1 MNTTNNLIGLQ
12 VIDAITRHYDI
23 SIPDLLSPS
32 RRQPISRAQGM
43 ACYLLREHAQL
54 TYQAIAHLLGVD
66 HTTVVYHHHHLRD
79 AIDPRIIEERD
90 NAEDFYRLLVG
101 IEYDQEIPF

>member
-1 MNTTNNLIGLQ
+1 MNTNNLIGLQ

-23 SIPDLLSPS
+23 SIPDLLRPS
-32 RRQPISRAQGM
+32 RRQMISRARAM

-54 TYQAIAHLLGVD
+54 TYQSIAEIIGVD
-66 HTTVVYHHHHLRD
+66 HTTVVYHHHKLRD

-101 IEYDQEIPF
+101 IEYDREIPF

>member
-1 MNTTNNLIGLQ
+1 MNTNNLIGLQ

-23 SIPDLLSPS
+23 TIPALLRPS
-32 RRQPISRAQGM
+32 RRQMISRARAM
-43 ACYLLREHAQL
+43 ACYLLREHAKL
-54 TYQAIAHLLGVD
+54 TYQAIAEMIGVD
-66 HTTVVYHHHHLRD
+66 HTTVVYHHHKLRD

-90 NAEDFYRLLVG
+90 NAEDFYLMLVG